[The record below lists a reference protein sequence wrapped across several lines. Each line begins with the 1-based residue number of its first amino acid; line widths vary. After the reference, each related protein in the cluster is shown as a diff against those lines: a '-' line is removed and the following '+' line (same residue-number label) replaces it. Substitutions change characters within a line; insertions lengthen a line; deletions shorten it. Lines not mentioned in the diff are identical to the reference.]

1 MTPTEQAA
9 IAEVAELASG
19 RRSILKAGM
28 AAGLLSVVSLLDTP
42 ATAQKPAAKPASK
55 TGDIDLMNVALAL
68 EHQAIAA
75 YDLGAASGLL
85 KGDALALAVHFQ
97 NQHKAHRDLL
107 TETVKKFG
115 GAAAQPLAKYEF
127 ADAAKIK
134 TAEDVLVFALGL
146 EAGATS
152 AYLSTLTKF
161 ATKELIP
168 VVAGIACDEAQ
179 HAAAIRMA
187 LKQQPAPDAV
197 VK

>member
-1 MTPTEQAA
+1 MTPTDQSA
-9 IAEVAELASG
+9 IVEVASLASG
-19 RRSILKAGM
+19 RRSLLKAGM
-28 AAGLLSVVSLLDTP
+28 AAGLLSVASVFGNRAD
-42 ATAQKPAAKPASK
+42 AVQKTGKA
-55 TGDIDLMNVALAL
+55 GDIDLMNVALVL

-107 TETVKKFG
+107 TDTIKKFG
-115 GAAAQPLAKYEF
+115 GAPNQPLAKYEF

-152 AYLSTLTKF
+152 AYLGTLTKF

-168 VVAGIACDEAQ
+168 IVGGIACDEAQ

>member
-1 MTPTEQAA
+1 MTPTDQSA
-9 IAEVAELASG
+9 IMEVAALASG
-19 RRSILKAGM
+19 RRSLLKTGM
-28 AAGLLSVVSLLDTP
+28 AAGLVTVVSFFNRSTSAAP
-42 ATAQKPAAKPASK
+42 VQKTGKA
-55 TGDIDLMNVALAL
+55 GDIDLMNVALAL

-107 TETVKKFG
+107 NDTIKKFG
-115 GAAAQPLAKYEF
+115 GVANQPLAKYEF

-168 VVAGIACDEAQ
+168 VVGGIACDEAQ
-179 HAAAIRMA
+179 HAAALRMA
-187 LKQQPAPDAV
+187 LKQQPAPDAI

>member
-1 MTPTEQAA
+1 MTPTEQSA
-9 IAEVAELASG
+9 IVEVASLASG
-19 RRSILKAGM
+19 RRSLLKAGM
-28 AAGLLSVVSLLDTP
+28 AAGLLSVVSVFGNQAAASP
-42 ATAQKPAAKPASK
+42 VQKTGKA
-55 TGDIDLMNVALAL
+55 GDIDLMNVALTL

-115 GAAAQPLAKYEF
+115 GAPAQPLAKYEF

-152 AYLSTLTKF
+152 AYLGTLTKF

-168 VVAGIACDEAQ
+168 IVGGIACDEAQ

>member
-1 MTPTEQAA
+1 MTPTDQSALF
-9 IAEVAELASG
+9 EVASLASG
-19 RRSILKAGM
+19 RRSLLKAGM
-28 AAGLLSVVSLLDTP
+28 AAGLLSVVSFVG
-42 ATAQKPAAKPASK
+42 KSIAAAPVQK
-55 TGDIDLMNVALAL
+55 TGKAADIDLMNVALTL

-107 TETVKKFG
+107 TDTVKKFG
-115 GAAAQPLAKYEF
+115 GAPAQPLAKYEF
-127 ADAAKIK
+127 DTSKIK

-152 AYLSTLTKF
+152 AYLGTLTKF
-161 ATKELIP
+161 STKELIT
-168 VVAGIACDEAQ
+168 VVGGIACDEAQ

>member
-1 MTPTEQAA
+1 MTPTDQSALV
-9 IAEVAELASG
+9 EVATLASG
-19 RRSILKAGM
+19 RRSLLKAGM
-28 AAGLLSVVSLLDTP
+28 AAGLLSVVSIVGNRADAAP
-42 ATAQKPAAKPASK
+42 VQKTGKA
-55 TGDIDLMNVALAL
+55 GDIDLMNVALTL

-107 TETVKKFG
+107 TDTVKKFG
-115 GAAAQPLAKYEF
+115 GAPAQPLAKYEF
-127 ADAAKIK
+127 DTSKIK

-152 AYLSTLTKF
+152 AYLGTLTKF

-168 VVAGIACDEAQ
+168 IVGGIACDEAQ

>member
-1 MTPTEQAA
+1 MTPTNQSALV
-9 IAEVAELASG
+9 EVATLASG
-19 RRSILKAGM
+19 RRSLLKAGM
-28 AAGLLSVVSLLDTP
+28 AAGLLSVVSIVGNRADAAP
-42 ATAQKPAAKPASK
+42 VQKTGKA
-55 TGDIDLMNVALAL
+55 GDIDLMNVALTL

-107 TETVKKFG
+107 TDTVKKFG
-115 GAAAQPLAKYEF
+115 GAPAQPLAKYEF
-127 ADAAKIK
+127 DTSKIK

-146 EAGATS
+146 EAGATT
-152 AYLSTLTKF
+152 AYLGTLTKF
-161 ATKELIP
+161 ATRELIP
-168 VVAGIACDEAQ
+168 IVGGIACDEAQ

>member
-1 MTPTEQAA
+1 MTPTDQSALV
-9 IAEVAELASG
+9 EVATLASG
-19 RRSILKAGM
+19 RRSLLKAGM
-28 AAGLLSVVSLLDTP
+28 AAGLLSVVSIVGTRADAAP
-42 ATAQKPAAKPASK
+42 VQKTGKA
-55 TGDIDLMNVALAL
+55 GDIDLMNVALSL

-107 TETVKKFG
+107 TDTVKKFG
-115 GAAAQPLAKYEF
+115 GAPAQPLAKYEF
-127 ADAAKIK
+127 DTSKIK

-146 EAGATS
+146 EAGATT
-152 AYLSTLTKF
+152 AYLGTLTKF

-168 VVAGIACDEAQ
+168 IVGGIACDEAQ